1 MKKHLVLFVCVML
14 LASCSSAPRHGPVQ
28 SDSMVSGQRMDL
40 ADSEQVK
47 QVLNQQYQDWRDV
60 PHRMGGTSKNGVDCS
75 GLVYTTYRTR
85 FGVDVPRSTA
95 SQSRSGRSVSREQ
108 LRAGD
113 LVFFK
118 TGVFTRHVGMYI
130 GKGAFL
136 HASSSNGV
144 TISNLEDG
152 YWRRTYWK
160 ARRVQ

>member
-1 MKKHLVLFVCVML
+1 
-14 LASCSSAPRHGPVQ
+14 
-28 SDSMVSGQRMDL
+28 MDL
-40 ADSEQVK
+40 ADSAKVK
-47 QVLNQQYQDWRDV
+47 QVLNQQYRDWRDV
-60 PHRMGGTSKNGVDCS
+60 PHRMGGTSKDGIDCS
-75 GLVYTTYRTR
+75 GLVYTTYRTL

-130 GKGAFL
+130 DKGAFL

-144 TISNLEDG
+144 TISNLEDH